1 MNQALL
7 RVVRQTKPLYTAV
20 RSIRDRY
27 SYAKGRYRR
36 SYSQHGEDDF
46 ILNYFE
52 RKQAGFYVD
61 IGASHPFRLS
71 NTYLLYQ
78 HGWRGVTVEP
88 IPLLGHLH
96 KRWRP
101 QDSLVQK
108 AIGPVPGS
116 LTFQEMLPSVLSTL
130 DADTAQV
137 YVNEGKAQ
145 LLRSYP
151 IDVITLGQLFTNHV
165 GPRTIDLLSIDMEG
179 LDAETIMSFDF
190 GTIRPVVICVE
201 FNSTDNR
208 SKVLTYLNQRDY
220 RLVTDLGC
228 NLLVEDALRVGRN
241 ESTAGVSS
249 AA

>member
-7 RVVRQTKPLYTAV
+7 RIVRQTRPLYTAV
-20 RSIRDRY
+20 RRIRDSY
-27 SYAKGRYRR
+27 SYAKGQYRR

-46 ILNYFE
+46 ILNYFG

-78 HGWRGVTVEP
+78 QGWRGVTVEP

-101 QDSLVQK
+101 QDDLVQK

-116 LTFQEMLPSVLSTL
+116 LTFREMLPSVLSTL
-130 DADTAQV
+130 DTDTAQT

-151 IDVITLGQLFTNHV
+151 IEVITLEQLFTNYV
-165 GPRTIDLLSIDMEG
+165 GSRAIDLLSIDVEG
-179 LDAETIMSFDF
+179 LDTETIMSFDF
-190 GTIRPVVICVE
+190 GNIRPVVICVE
-201 FNSTDNR
+201 FNNTDNR
-208 SKVLTYLNQRDY
+208 SKVLTYLNQRGY

-228 NLLVEDALRVGRN
+228 NLIVEDARREGM
-241 ESTAGVSS
+241 G
-249 AA
+249 